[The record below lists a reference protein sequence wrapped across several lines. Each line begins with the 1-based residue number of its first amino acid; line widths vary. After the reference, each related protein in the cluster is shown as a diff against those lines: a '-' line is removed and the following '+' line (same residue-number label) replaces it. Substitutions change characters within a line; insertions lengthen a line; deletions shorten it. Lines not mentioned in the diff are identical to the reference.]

1 MTKVTSHP
9 ADELQEAFHRASFP
23 AQRPDPGS
31 LDHAE
36 RMSGMGSGFEHI
48 ELLIWARRRPAG
60 YGRNWKGGIQG
71 QSLRAL
77 PLSLCIGEQRFL
89 LTIG

>member
-1 MTKVTSHP
+1 MG
-9 ADELQEAFHRASFP
+9 L
-23 AQRPDPGS
+23 
-31 LDHAE
+31 AE
-36 RMSGMGSGFEHI
+36 WP
-48 ELLIWARRRPAG
+48 IWAQRRPAG